1 MGRMAA
7 CRRRMGVVRL
17 CAVVATLLLP
27 GGWAG
32 AEPPRPPGIRIL
44 VVKTE
49 AEARDA
55 IAAYNAGTPFGHL
68 VRERSIGP
76 ERERGGY
83 LGRLNPASLA
93 PAARALVSKTPR
105 GRLTPLFR
113 TENGFAVI
121 QVVTSA
127 EEQELEARALAEP
140 EARELLQ
147 RGTQLGQAGDLDGAR
162 SLLRRAIELNPDLE
176 DAHFNL
182 AMIYRKQ
189 GDLEA
194 AIAAMRQVA
203 RLHPDDF
210 EAQMHLGAW
219 LFERGRY
226 PEASE
231 AYERAATLQMGSR
244 EAWLKLAQ
252 AYGAAGKAKAA
263 VGAYRQATTLQA
275 GNDPAL
281 YEAWLRVALQAKDG
295 PAAVTAARK
304 FQTLRPGHEG
314 FLALGEALLLN
325 GEAEAAVQEYQ
336 KAVALS
342 PSSAAAHA
350 GLGAASLRV
359 GQSEAAAEHFLRA
372 VQLEPQNTIHYRTL
386 ARLYE
391 GQGRLDLAIV
401 ALRDGASAAALSS
414 PKLQA
419 EVSEEL
425 AALYERAGMSREAA
439 LERLRVQSLRSP

>member
-1 MGRMAA
+1 MGHVTA
-7 CRRRMGVVRL
+7 CRRRMGIAWL
-17 CAVVATLLLP
+17 CALLMAVLLP
-27 GGWAG
+27 AGWVR

-55 IAAYNAGTPFGHL
+55 IAAYNAGTPFDQL

-76 ERERGGY
+76 ERERGGF
-83 LGRLNPASLA
+83 LGRLNPASLS
-93 PAARALVSKTPR
+93 PQARALVAKTAR
-105 GRLTPLFR
+105 GRLTPIFR

-127 EEQELEARALAEP
+127 EEQELEAREKREP

-147 RGTQLGQAGDLDGAR
+147 RGSQLGQAGDLEGAQ
-162 SLLRRAIELNPDLE
+162 SLLRQAIQLNPDLV

-182 AMIYRKQ
+182 AMIYRRQ
-189 GDLEA
+189 GNLEA
-194 AIAAMRQVA
+194 AIAAMRRVTQ
-203 RLHPDDF
+203 LYPDDF

-252 AYGAAGKAKAA
+252 AYEAAGKAKAA
-263 VGAYRQATTLQA
+263 VGAYRQAITLQA

-295 PAAVTAARK
+295 PAAVAAARR
-304 FQTLRPGHEG
+304 FQALRPGHEG

-325 GEAEAAVQEYQ
+325 GEAEAALQEYQ

-350 GLGAASLRV
+350 GLGAASAQV
-359 GQSEAAAEHFLRA
+359 GQSEAAVGHFLRA

-401 ALRDGASAAALSS
+401 ALRDGASAAAASS

>member
-1 MGRMAA
+1 MIACRKRAGAAWLCALIMAA
-7 CRRRMGVVRL
+7 
-17 CAVVATLLLP
+17 LLP
-27 GGWAG
+27 ASEVR
-32 AEPPRPPGIRIL
+32 AETPRPPGIRIL
-44 VVKTE
+44 VVRTE

-55 IAAYNAGTPFGHL
+55 IAAYTAGTPFDRL

-83 LGRLNPASLA
+83 LGRLNPAGLS
-93 PAARALVSKTPR
+93 PAARALVGKTPR

-121 QVVTSA
+121 QVVTTQ
-127 EEQELEARALAEP
+127 EEQELEARARAEP

-147 RGTQLGQAGDLDGAR
+147 RGTQLGQAGDLEGA
-162 SLLRRAIELNPDLE
+162 LPHLRRAVELNPDLE

-189 GDLEA
+189 GNLEA
-194 AIAAMRQVA
+194 AIAAMRQVTQ
-203 RLHPDDF
+203 LHPDDF

-219 LFERGRY
+219 LFEGRRY
-226 PEASE
+226 AEASE

-244 EAWLKLAQ
+244 DAWLKLAQ
-252 AYGAAGKAKAA
+252 AYQAAGKARAA
-263 VGAYRQATTLQA
+263 VGAYRQAITLQT

-281 YEAWLRVALQAKDG
+281 YEAWLRVAMQAKDG
-295 PAAVTAARK
+295 PAAVAAARK
-304 FQTLRPGHEG
+304 FQALRPGHEG
-314 FLALGEALLLN
+314 FLALGAALLLN

-359 GQSEAAAEHFLRA
+359 GQGEAAAEHFLRA
-372 VQLEPQNTIHYRTL
+372 VQLEPQNPAHYRTL

-401 ALRDGASAAALSS
+401 ALRDGVSAAALSS

-419 EVSEEL
+419 EVAEEL